1 MAVKRLSTVEKAFRV
16 LVAVS
21 ERQPVGLGVL
31 ARELD
36 LDKAA
41 VQRIL
46 ATLGD
51 LGWIA
56 PADAPATGWVLT
68 PEALVVGRRYAPE
81 LRERARPHLEAL
93 QAETGETAGLVTV
106 DRDRV
111 VVVDAVDSQ
120 QALRVTIP
128 IGFDAPLADFQPF
141 LAHFPDAELD
151 RLAAAGVYRLTPAQR
166 ESHRRRGWY
175 VLEMDDLDVRALGA
189 PIVGPTGSVLAALL
203 LVAPRTRMPKDRQAD
218 VGRRLVTAATTLA
231 AARTRRPVAP
241 PVPAATATADPGR

>member
-21 ERQPVGLGVL
+21 ERQPVGLGEL
-31 ARELD
+31 ARSLD

-56 PADAPATGWVLT
+56 PATPPATGWVLT

-81 LRERARPHLEAL
+81 LRDRARPHLEAL
-93 QAETGETAGLVTV
+93 QAETGETAGLVMV

-111 VVVDAVDSQ
+111 VVVDVVDSQ
-120 QALRVTIP
+120 QPLRVTVP

-141 LAHFPDAELD
+141 LAFFPDSELTA
-151 RLAAAGVYRLTPAQR
+151 LAAAGTYRLSAPQR
-166 ESHRRRGWY
+166 EAHRRRGWY
-175 VLEMDDLDVRALGA
+175 VLEMEPLDVRALGA
-189 PIVGPTGSVLAALL
+189 PVPGPGDTVLAALL
-203 LVAPRTRMPKDRQAD
+203 LVAPRTRLGRDRQQE
-218 VGRRLVTAATTLA
+218 VGPLLRTAADA
-231 AARTRRPVAP
+231 IS
-241 PVPAATATADPGR
+241 PGA

>member
-21 ERQPVGLGVL
+21 EQQPIGLGAL
-31 ARELD
+31 ARLLD
-36 LDKAA
+36 LDRGA

-56 PADAPATGWVLT
+56 PADPPATGWALT

-81 LRERARPHLEAL
+81 LRERARPHLEAI
-93 QAETGETAGLVTV
+93 QAESGETAGLVMV

-120 QALRVTIP
+120 QALRVTVP
-128 IGFDAPLADFQPF
+128 LGFDAPLAEFQPF
-141 LAHFPDAELD
+141 LAHFPDAELH
-151 RLAAAGVYRLTPAQR
+151 RLAAAGTYTLTPAQR
-166 ESHRRRGWY
+166 DGHRRRGWY

-189 PIVGPTGSVLAALL
+189 PVVGPTGAVLAALL

-218 VGRRLVTAATTLA
+218 LGRRLVSA
-231 AARTRRPVAP
+231 AAAIATS
-241 PVPAATATADPGR
+241 PAAPTGPPPSPRPSSSTA

>member
-21 ERQPVGLGVL
+21 EHQPVGLGAL
-31 ARELD
+31 ARLLA

-56 PADAPATGWVLT
+56 PAEPPATGWVLT

-81 LRERARPHLEAL
+81 LRDRARLHLEAV
-93 QAETGETAGLVTV
+93 QAETGETAGLVMV

-111 VVVDAVDSQ
+111 VVVDVVDSQ
-120 QALRVTIP
+120 QALRVTVP

-141 LAHFPDAELD
+141 LAHFPDAALE
-151 RLAAAGVYRLTPAQR
+151 RLAADGVYTLTPAQR
-166 ESHRRRGWY
+166 LAHRRRGWY

-189 PIVGPTGSVLAALL
+189 PVLGPTGDVQAALL
-203 LVAPRTRMPKDRQAD
+203 VVAPRTRMPKDRQAE
-218 VGRRLVTAATTLA
+218 VGRRLVTAAATIA
-231 AARTRRPVAP
+231 AAPTPAPVAP
-241 PVPAATATADPGR
+241 PRPVPVPTTR

>member
-21 ERQPVGLGVL
+21 EHQPVGLGAL
-31 ARELD
+31 ARQLD

-56 PADAPATGWVLT
+56 PASPPATGWVLT

-81 LRERARPHLEAL
+81 LRDRARPHLEAL
-93 QAETGETAGLVTV
+93 QAETGETAGLVMV

-111 VVVDAVDSQ
+111 VVVDVIDSA
-120 QALRVTIP
+120 QALRVTVP

-141 LAHFPDAELD
+141 LAFFPDTEWAD
-151 RLAAAGVYRLTPAQR
+151 LTARGIATLSPAR
-166 ESHRRRGWY
+166 RSAHRARGWY

-189 PIVGPTGSVLAALL
+189 PVLAPTGDVRAALL
-203 LVAPRTRMPKDRQAD
+203 LVAPRTRMGADRQAD
-218 VGRRLVTAATTLA
+218 VGRILVD
-231 AARTRRPVAP
+231 AARAIGG
-241 PVPAATATADPGR
+241 A